1 MVKSANYIAL
11 IVEDVDKTAD
21 FYKEKLGMKTNDELT
36 VSGQFAIF
44 QTEGGA
50 MFALQKAIET
60 KDGATVDQS
69 IAVALAVDDADSF
82 YAELKEKGV
91 ELLDEPNDM
100 PYGRT
105 FLMRAPGGQ
114 VLRIYKPYS
123 AA

>member
-11 IVEDVDKTAD
+11 IVEDVDKSAE

-36 VSGQFAIF
+36 VSGEFAIF

-60 KDGATVDQS
+60 KDGTTVDQP
-69 IAVALAVDDADSF
+69 IAVALAVDDADST
-82 YAELKEKGV
+82 YLELKKNGV

-105 FLMRAPGGQ
+105 FLMRGPGGQ
-114 VLRIYKPYS
+114 VLRIYKPFS

>member
-1 MVKSANYIAL
+1 
-11 IVEDVDKTAD
+11 
-21 FYKEKLGMKTNDELT
+21 
-36 VSGQFAIF
+36 
-44 QTEGGA
+44 

-105 FLMRAPGGQ
+105 FLMKAPGGQ